1 MIYKK
6 GNTQIDISD
15 NSVYHWCC
23 GNNVFVRGYAFKG
36 DTLFRDAALAECFS
50 TAKDALCAVNL
61 IKELDGFF
69 SVIILFENEAFAAVD
84 HLRSMPLFY
93 CRDKDANWTITD
105 SLSTDKLK
113 GFELDKNSLQQFR
126 YALEVI
132 GRDTLLKGVRQLQA
146 GEYAVFGNEVMTDYW
161 WQFSY
166 AKNQIED
173 KNAAIEFLHNE
184 NEKMF
189 RRLIKVLDGRTAV
202 IPLSGGHDSRY
213 IAYYLKKLGYDK
225 VIAYSYGRKDNEES
239 TVAAQVAKALGIPF
253 YFIEYEKKSARKW
266 AKQHFNS
273 YLSLAGNA
281 VSVPCIQETYAVFRL
296 LEDGIASKDC
306 VFVPGYGG
314 SYLDG
319 ATIIEKLLD
328 DKAYSMD
335 LLTEALLEEHFFE
348 ARRFGKK
355 TEVRDEIG
363 ERAIISDY
371 LQAHKDRFSRDE
383 ANEIYEKFGYME
395 RQAKFVMNAPRT
407 YEYYGFQWATPE
419 FERRQIEIWTNINY
433 KLRYQRHLFFEYEKT
448 EYPEEFCKLPFAGN
462 VLNTKQSIKN
472 GLLSQLSRFSPL
484 TTSKD
489 ASYMYVF
496 AEPCAY
502 AINLYLHRNR
512 SVNYWVSNKYIS
524 LMKKNVGLPECQ
536 RRLYV
541 END

>member
-1 MIYKK
+1 MIYEK
-6 GNTQIDISD
+6 GNMQIEISD
-15 NSVYHWCC
+15 NSAYPWYY
-23 GNNVFVRGYAFKG
+23 GNNVFVRGYAFEG
-36 DTLFRDAALAECFS
+36 DVLFRDKTLAERFS
-50 TAKDALCAVNL
+50 KAQDALCAVNL

-69 SVIILFENEAFAAVD
+69 SVIISFENNAFAAVD

-93 CRDKDANWTITD
+93 YQDNGKWTITD
-105 SLSTDKLK
+105 SLSGDKLK
-113 GFELDKNSLQQFR
+113 GFELDKKTLQQFQ

-132 GRDTLLKGVRQLQA
+132 GRDSLLKGVWQLQA
-146 GEYAVFGNEVMTDYW
+146 GEYAVFGHEVMTDYW
-161 WQFSY
+161 WQFLY

-173 KNAAIEFLHNE
+173 KNAAIELLHNE

-189 RRLIKVLDGRTAV
+189 RHLITVLDGRTAV

-239 TVAAQVAKALGIPF
+239 TVAVLVAKTLGIPV
-253 YFIEYEKKSARKW
+253 YFIEYERKSARKW

-273 YLSLAGNA
+273 YLLFAGNA

-296 LEDGIASKDC
+296 VEDGIVAKDC

-328 DKAYSMD
+328 DKTYSID
-335 LLTEALLEEHFFE
+335 ELTEALLGEHFFE

-355 TEVRDEIG
+355 TEVRDKIG
-363 ERAIISDY
+363 ERAILSDY
-371 LQAHKDRFSRDE
+371 LQAHKDSLSRNE

-407 YEYYGFQWATPE
+407 YEYYGIQWATPE
-419 FERRQIEIWTNINY
+419 FERRQTEIWSNISY
-433 KLRYQRHLFFEYEKT
+433 KLRYQRYSFFEYEKT
-448 EYPEEFCKLPFAGN
+448 EYPEEFGKLPFAGK
-462 VLNTKQSIKN
+462 VLNTKQSIN
-472 GLLSQLSRFSPL
+472 DRLLSKLSRFSPL

-496 AEPCAY
+496 AEPFAY

-512 SVNYWVSNKYIS
+512 SVNYWVSKKYIS
-524 LMKKNVGLPECQ
+524 LLKKNVGLPEFQ